1 MTVWIYLVIY
11 PHFYFSQGERIKKT
25 AEDLLKNHA
34 EELSSLDDLLVS
46 SQDLLTKGEEQR
58 DIAEAMYEDA
68 KAAYAKATEAVE
80 LGDKTLAE
88 AEQTY
93 VTLKGKWSLKMMFGL
108 LGKYA

>member
-1 MTVWIYLVIY
+1 MTVWIYLLIY

-46 SQDLLTKGEEQR
+46 SQDLLNKGEEQR

-93 VTLKGKWSLKMMFGL
+93 VTLKGKWSLKMLFGL